1 MMKVFV
7 MIMMA
12 DMILIAVYQNMG
24 SVLILLMSR
33 PLDMRYANNVDVL
46 NVRLKLIGVNMYE
59 YNCTIV
65 KVIDGDTTDVDIDL
79 GFGVWMKKQRIRFYG
94 VDTPESRT
102 RDKEEKVYG
111 LMAKEFVQQHLPVG
125 SKQVLRT
132 KKDGV
137 GKYGRILGE
146 FVVGDTTVN
155 QLLIDTHNAVA
166 YHGQSK
172 EEIAEEHIKNRGLV
186 NVVLSD

>member
-1 MMKVFV
+1 
-7 MIMMA
+7 
-12 DMILIAVYQNMG
+12 
-24 SVLILLMSR
+24 
-33 PLDMRYANNVDVL
+33 
-46 NVRLKLIGVNMYE
+46 MYE
-59 YNCTIV
+59 YQCKIV
-65 KVIDGDTTDVDIDL
+65 KVIDGDTADVDIDL

-111 LMAKEFVQQHLPVG
+111 LMAKEFVLSHLPVG
-125 SKQVLRT
+125 STQVLRT

-146 FVVGDTTVN
+146 FIIDDTTVN

-166 YHGQSK
+166 YFGQSK
-172 EEIAEEHIKNRGLV
+172 DDIEEEHIKNRSLV
-186 NVVLSD
+186 KLDGKT

>member
-1 MMKVFV
+1 MFE
-7 MIMMA
+7 
-12 DMILIAVYQNMG
+12 YQC
-24 SVLILLMSR
+24 
-33 PLDMRYANNVDVL
+33 
-46 NVRLKLIGVNMYE
+46 K
-59 YNCTIV
+59 IV
-65 KVIDGDTTDVDIDL
+65 KVIDGDTADVDIDL

-111 LMAKEFVQQHLPVG
+111 LMAKEFVLSHLPVG
-125 SKQVLRT
+125 STQVLRT

-146 FVVGDTTVN
+146 FIIDDTTVN

-166 YHGQSK
+166 YFGQSK
-172 EEIAEEHIKNRGLV
+172 DDIEEEHLRNRELV
-186 NVVLSD
+186 NG